1 LSRETGM
8 QSLVVGLGSSCG
20 VRTAAVWSAL
30 RLAVPDLTGITAFA
44 TIDRRRDEPG
54 LLAVIREHGAPLH
67 CYPADELDAVEVPCP
82 SDSVRD
88 HVGTRSVAEAAALLA
103 ARDLGGG
110 SLIVP
115 KQRGEHVTVAVA
127 ALAPRPETLW
137 ISSACTACGA
147 CLRTC
152 PEHALRAA
160 PQRPTVIEIRCTCCG
175 ECVEICPTD
184 AITLRDE
191 RRAWDFGAGTAR
203 RGSCLPASFSVQV
216 DDVPVD
222 RRN

>member
-1 LSRETGM
+1 MTD
-8 QSLVVGLGSSCG
+8 LVVGLGSSRG
-20 VRTAAVWSAL
+20 VRAAAVWSAL
-30 RLAVPDLTGITAFA
+30 RRAVPDLAAITAFSTVEA
-44 TIDRRRDEPG
+44 RRDEPG
-54 LLAVIREHGAPLH
+54 LLAVIRVHGAPLR
-67 CYPADELDAVEVPCP
+67 CYPATELDAVEVPHP
-82 SDSVRD
+82 SAAVRR

-115 KQRGEHVTVAVA
+115 KLRGEHVTVAVA
-127 ALAPRPETLW
+127 ALHPLS

-152 PEHALRAA
+152 PEHALRPA
-160 PQRPTVIEIRCTCCG
+160 PQRPAVIAARCTSCG

-191 RRAWDFGAGTAR
+191 HRA
-203 RGSCLPASFSVQV
+203 
-216 DDVPVD
+216 
-222 RRN
+222 

>member
-1 LSRETGM
+1 M
-8 QSLVVGLGSSCG
+8 SLVVGLGSSRG

-30 RLAVPDLTGITAFA
+30 RCAVPDLTAITAFA

-54 LLAVIREHGAPLH
+54 LLAVVVEHGAPLH
-67 CYPADELDAVEVPCP
+67 CYPATELDAIDVPHP
-82 SDSVRD
+82 SDSVRG

-127 ALAPRPETLW
+127 ALNPLS

-152 PEHALRAA
+152 PERALRPA
-160 PQRPTVIEIRCTCCG
+160 PYRPIVVATRCTSCG
-175 ECVEICPTD
+175 ECMEICPTD

-191 RRAWDFGAGTAR
+191 
-203 RGSCLPASFSVQV
+203 PAV
-216 DDVPVD
+216 
-222 RRN
+222 

>member
-1 LSRETGM
+1 L
-8 QSLVVGLGSSCG
+8 SLVVGLGSSRG

-30 RLAVPDLTGITAFA
+30 RLAVPELTMITAFA
-44 TIDRRRDEPG
+44 TVDRRREEPG

-67 CYPADELDAVEVPCP
+67 CYRADELDAVDVPCP

-110 SLIVP
+110 SLVVP

-127 ALAPRPETLW
+127 ALHPLW
-137 ISSACTACGA
+137 ISPACTACGA

-152 PEHALRAA
+152 PENALRPA
-160 PQRPTVIEIRCTCCG
+160 PRRPAVIAIRCTSCG
-175 ECVEICPTD
+175 ECIEICPTD
-184 AITLRDE
+184 AITLRN
-191 RRAWDFGAGTAR
+191 
-203 RGSCLPASFSVQV
+203 L
-216 DDVPVD
+216 
-222 RRN
+222 

>member
-1 LSRETGM
+1 M
-8 QSLVVGLGSSCG
+8 SLVVGVGSSRG
-20 VRTAAVWSAL
+20 VRAAAVWSAL
-30 RLAVPDLTGITAFA
+30 WCAVPDLTAITAFA
-44 TIDRRRDEPG
+44 TVDRRRDEPG
-54 LLAVIREHGAPLH
+54 LLAVVGEHGAPLR
-67 CYPADELDAVEVPCP
+67 CYPAVELDAVDVPHP
-82 SDSVRD
+82 SASVRG

-127 ALAPRPETLW
+127 ALNPLS

-152 PEHALRAA
+152 PERALRPA
-160 PQRPTVIEIRCTCCG
+160 PYRPIVVATRCTSCG
-175 ECVEICPTD
+175 ECMEICPTD

-191 RRAWDFGAGTAR
+191 
-203 RGSCLPASFSVQV
+203 PAV
-216 DDVPVD
+216 
-222 RRN
+222 